1 MSSLDELIKKAKNLH
16 SEGRSTSQIA
26 DEMSLSAE
34 TITWLLTQQ
43 KGEKAAPKDIV
54 IDWSAISS
62 CSDTLHDAAAML
74 YKRYIHALEAE
85 VKDDEDLCDRLP
97 EVIVGVAHSGIPI
110 AAMIAGE
117 DPESRFTMFHPKKH
131 ATGDNPTGSLNSSFA
146 DVAGKRCLIVDDV
159 ITSGN
164 TIKEA
169 VEIIRSHNGTPVAV
183 CVLFDK
189 LGEKEVNAGGVKV
202 PIYSL
207 VRVSRID

>member
-1 MSSLDELIKKAKNLH
+1 
-16 SEGRSTSQIA
+16 
-26 DEMSLSAE
+26 
-34 TITWLLTQQ
+34 
-43 KGEKAAPKDIV
+43 
-54 IDWSAISS
+54 
-62 CSDTLHDAAAML
+62 
-74 YKRYIHALEAE
+74 
-85 VKDDEDLCDRLP
+85 
-97 EVIVGVAHSGIPI
+97 
-110 AAMIAGE
+110 
-117 DPESRFTMFHPKKH
+117 
-131 ATGDNPTGSLNSSFA
+131 TGSLNSSFA